1 MASKLSEDF
10 AVSGLYELGHEGVS
24 RQDLSHMKNSRSG
37 YLSWLTRLYNEV
49 ERLVGDSSRVEE
61 VLSKKDLINSTFS
74 RFEEIH
80 FSMLALLLDHEE
92 RKSFEDSFAVQV
104 ERRRNFMSRI
114 ELLIDREAF
123 RSIPPVEPED
133 SISRAASSTSTKGRL
148 NSKLSKSSKS
158 PASIDSQASSASS
171 ARLPEAKE
179 RRQLAHLKLQQLKLI
194 QELDQRRAQLENE
207 AQRLKLIHEFELA
220 SASEKVW
227 SPQSLIPSHLMPL
240 QGVWKPLATGPGA

>member
-1 MASKLSEDF
+1 MASKFSKDF
-10 AVSGLYELGHEGVS
+10 VVSGLYKLGHEGVS

-49 ERLVGDSSRVEE
+49 ERSMGDSSRVEE
-61 VLSKKDLINSTFS
+61 VLSKKDLINTTFS

-114 ELLIDREAF
+114 ELWIDREAF
-123 RSIPPVEPED
+123 RSTPPVEPED
-133 SISRAASSTSTKGRL
+133 SISQAASSTATKRRL

-171 ARLPEAKE
+171 ARLSEAKE

-207 AQRLKLIHEFELA
+207 AQRLKLFMSSNWHPRA
-220 SASEKVW
+220 RRYGR
-227 SPQSLIPSHLMPL
+227 PQSLILSYLMPL

>member
-1 MASKLSEDF
+1 MASKFSEDF

-49 ERLVGDSSRVEE
+49 ERLMGDSSRVEE
-61 VLSKKDLINSTFS
+61 VLSKKDLINTTFS

-104 ERRRNFMSRI
+104 ERRRKFMSRW
-114 ELLIDREAF
+114 IDHEAF
-123 RSIPPVEPED
+123 RSTPPVEPED
-133 SISRAASSTSTKGRL
+133 SISQAASSTSTKGCL

-158 PASIDSQASSASS
+158 PASINSQVSSASS
-171 ARLPEAKE
+171 ARLREAKE
-179 RRQLAHLKLQQLKLI
+179 RRQLAHLKL
-194 QELDQRRAQLENE
+194 
-207 AQRLKLIHEFELA
+207 
-220 SASEKVW
+220 
-227 SPQSLIPSHLMPL
+227 
-240 QGVWKPLATGPGA
+240 